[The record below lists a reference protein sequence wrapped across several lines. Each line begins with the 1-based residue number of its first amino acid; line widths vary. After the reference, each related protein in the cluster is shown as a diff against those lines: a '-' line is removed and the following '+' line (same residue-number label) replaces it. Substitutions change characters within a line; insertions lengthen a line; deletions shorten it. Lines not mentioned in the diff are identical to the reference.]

1 MCVKKTVNC
10 TYIFIYKCEVGA
22 LEGWETMLTDAGC
35 RQPDG
40 PLSSLSRRIFL
51 NWMSL
56 FLSQPTRGS
65 ASVAVTLLLMCPQE
79 RDLLIQQQKKERKKE
94 RKRKKKVAYSHG
106 SKTAH
111 KGDLGH
117 LFRWARVCHQILYQK
132 VTCLYFDLCKMN
144 ILYQSYFCIQDHRE
158 WFFRHSTNEDQSKN
172 RLSSMQFWLKNQWPS
187 QGQLKTLLVFKV
199 SFHSKSSLKTQRSYA
214 LFQKH
219 EIML

>member
-1 MCVKKTVNC
+1 MQDVDSLMDHWAASAGGSFWIEWACSCPNPLVVPPQLQWPCCSCILKNE
-10 TYIFIYKCEVGA
+10 IYSYSN
-22 LEGWETMLTDAGC
+22 
-35 RQPDG
+35 R
-40 PLSSLSRRIFL
+40 
-51 NWMSL
+51 
-56 FLSQPTRGS
+56 
-65 ASVAVTLLLMCPQE
+65 
-79 RDLLIQQQKKERKKE
+79 RKKAKKK
-94 RKRKKKVAYSHG
+94 KRKKKVAYSHG

-117 LFRWARVCHQILYQK
+117 LFRWARVCRQILYQK

-144 ILYQSYFCIQDHRE
+144 ILFQSYFCIQDHRE

-172 RLSSMQFWLKNQWPS
+172 RLSSMQFWLKNQWQS